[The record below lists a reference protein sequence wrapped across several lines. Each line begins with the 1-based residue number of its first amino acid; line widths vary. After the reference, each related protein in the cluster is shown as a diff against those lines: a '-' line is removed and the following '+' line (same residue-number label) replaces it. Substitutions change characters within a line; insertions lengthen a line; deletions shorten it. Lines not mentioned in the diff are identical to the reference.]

1 MEKNDEALEA
11 KKVLIMDQIEII
23 QGKLQQI
30 KSSAEQIQTQITRI
44 LEECMNTL
52 MVEVQ
57 KKSAILKSDKIELS
71 RQYKEI
77 EFMTQ
82 FLNLQARQT
91 SPIEFLQQY
100 AAHNQLK
107 SQLQKQRTTV
117 SDIQVDMKISG
128 KPIIH
133 VDNSIK
139 SVDIQ
144 NAVNTDK
151 YSLVDKAKNSLE
163 KQMMAAQRSTGFRT
177 QLLNKGLVMP
187 VVGQRDGPQV
197 MNAASALQEA
207 QGKIPS
213 YSRALESEREQQI
226 QLGPQ
231 GAIGD

>member
-1 MEKNDEALEA
+1 
-11 KKVLIMDQIEII
+11 
-23 QGKLQQI
+23 
-30 KSSAEQIQTQITRI
+30 
-44 LEECMNTL
+44 
-52 MVEVQ
+52 
-57 KKSAILKSDKIELS
+57 
-71 RQYKEI
+71 
-77 EFMTQ
+77 
-82 FLNLQARQT
+82 
-91 SPIEFLQQY
+91 
-100 AAHNQLK
+100 
-107 SQLQKQRTTV
+107 
-117 SDIQVDMKISG
+117 MKISG

>member
-1 MEKNDEALEA
+1 
-11 KKVLIMDQIEII
+11 MDQIEII

-177 QLLNKGLVMP
+177 
-187 VVGQRDGPQV
+187 
-197 MNAASALQEA
+197 
-207 QGKIPS
+207 
-213 YSRALESEREQQI
+213 
-226 QLGPQ
+226 
-231 GAIGD
+231 

>member
-1 MEKNDEALEA
+1 
-11 KKVLIMDQIEII
+11 
-23 QGKLQQI
+23 
-30 KSSAEQIQTQITRI
+30 
-44 LEECMNTL
+44 MNTL

-197 MNAASALQEA
+197 MNAASAL
-207 QGKIPS
+207 
-213 YSRALESEREQQI
+213 
-226 QLGPQ
+226 
-231 GAIGD
+231 

>member
-1 MEKNDEALEA
+1 
-11 KKVLIMDQIEII
+11 
-23 QGKLQQI
+23 
-30 KSSAEQIQTQITRI
+30 
-44 LEECMNTL
+44 MNTL

-177 QLLNKGLVMP
+177 
-187 VVGQRDGPQV
+187 
-197 MNAASALQEA
+197 
-207 QGKIPS
+207 
-213 YSRALESEREQQI
+213 
-226 QLGPQ
+226 
-231 GAIGD
+231 

>member
-1 MEKNDEALEA
+1 VEKNDEALEA

-107 SQLQKQRTTV
+107 SQL
-117 SDIQVDMKISG
+117 
-128 KPIIH
+128 
-133 VDNSIK
+133 
-139 SVDIQ
+139 
-144 NAVNTDK
+144 
-151 YSLVDKAKNSLE
+151 
-163 KQMMAAQRSTGFRT
+163 
-177 QLLNKGLVMP
+177 
-187 VVGQRDGPQV
+187 
-197 MNAASALQEA
+197 
-207 QGKIPS
+207 
-213 YSRALESEREQQI
+213 
-226 QLGPQ
+226 
-231 GAIGD
+231 